1 MCFFFFFARSPGLED
16 MALDHCQTGF
26 LPRSWDSPWQGES
39 KSETALAT
47 AVGLLV
53 VWTEEPHKQE
63 LSQVINVDSSLH
75 PMRFMDTYCLER
87 NEQRV
92 GQGKSFTYLLEG
104 CNNVQMCKKKEMD
117 VPNIAG
123 HD

>member
-1 MCFFFFFARSPGLED
+1 MFSFASRPGLEE

-26 LPRSWDSPWQGES
+26 LSRSWDSPWQGES
-39 KSETALAT
+39 KTATALAI

-63 LSQVINVDSSLH
+63 PTQVINMDSSLH
-75 PMRFMDTYCLER
+75 PMRCMDTYCLER

-92 GQGKSFTYLLEG
+92 G
-104 CNNVQMCKKKEMD
+104 
-117 VPNIAG
+117 
-123 HD
+123 

>member
-1 MCFFFFFARSPGLED
+1 
-16 MALDHCQTGF
+16 
-26 LPRSWDSPWQGES
+26 
-39 KSETALAT
+39 
-47 AVGLLV
+47 
-53 VWTEEPHKQE
+53 
-63 LSQVINVDSSLH
+63 
-75 PMRFMDTYCLER
+75 MRFMDTYCLER

-92 GQGKSFTYLLEG
+92 GQGKSVTYLLEG